1 MIYRLLFDSYFS
13 SLTQS
18 KYDKVAKRS
27 RLHALYPHSSDY
39 TLSLCVFVSVSPP
52 SLLLLLFLVVVLP
65 LLHRS
70 FRRHLQHR
78 AFAVCGNQN
87 SFNFAPPPAN
97 KQSQSPRPASLATC
111 SVTTQQQE
119 QQQQRRQQQ
128 NLPSENNTENNKAK
142 CVNWSS
148 RRSFSMCC
156 FCFSFCFL
164 SLYVSL
170 LLLFFYL
177 SSWFSQPLSRLMT

>member
-164 SLYVSL
+164 SLHVSL

-177 SSWFSQPLSRLMT
+177 SIYLAGFLSLSTD